1 MITHFRTAV
10 SLLLLSF
17 ILSVCASAEERS
29 RIPAL
34 IPIPVQLEQKS
45 GVFILTSQTS
55 IGFNKQEAADIAE
68 RCASFLSVPTGFSIT
83 ASKTTSAPIQF
94 TLLEPV
100 NKQIGKEGYLLN
112 VTPERILL
120 SANTPAGLFYGM
132 QTLLQLL
139 PNEIE
144 MSSVSTVE
152 WSIPA
157 VSITDYPRFGW
168 RGIMLDVSRHF
179 FSKEDVKTF
188 IAQMARYKFN
198 TFHWHLTDDQG
209 WRIQI
214 KSLPKLTDVGA
225 WRVERFGAFGSRS
238 EPLPGEPATVG
249 GFYTHEDIK
258 EIVQFAQQYHITIVP
273 EIDLPGHSMAAIAAY
288 PELSTKKDTNTRV
301 NPGTKFADWFA
312 NGTFKMNIENT
323 LNPSDEKVYEF
334 LDKVFTEVCTL
345 FPGQYIHVG
354 GDEAYKGYWAQ
365 DPDCKALMK
374 KLNIRHVEDLQGYF
388 IGRLEKM
395 LKAKGKKLIG
405 WDEIL
410 EGGVSPTAAV
420 MSWRGVKGGIEAAL
434 NGHEV
439 VMSPTTFAYLDY
451 NQGDQTVDPP
461 VYAGLRTSKSYSFE
475 PVPDGVEAKYI
486 LGGQGNLWTE
496 NIPHLR
502 AAQYMLYPRAWA
514 LSEVYWSPK
523 EKKNWNDFTGRM
535 EIHFSR
541 ADASG
546 INYSTA
552 VYDAVVRTS
561 AVKESLRVEMD
572 TEIPGIDI
580 FYTIDDTMPDEQSPK
595 YSQPFLLPDGPVT
608 LRAVTYRNGTPIG
621 HLLTLKRDELQ
632 KRAGK

>member
-1 MITHFRTAV
+1 MTRPLRFFAFLFITVF
-10 SLLLLSF
+10 LPLSAQQ
-17 ILSVCASAEERS
+17 IIPTPAEMK
-29 RIPAL
+29 L
-34 IPIPVQLEQKS
+34 T
-45 GVFILTSQTS
+45 GGTFTLTSSSTV
-55 IGFNKQEAADIAE
+55 GYNTKEAGEIAGI
-68 RCASFLSVPTGFSIT
+68 FTTMIQKPTGFSLVPSQNST
-83 ASKTTSAPIQF
+83 ATIQF
-94 TLLEPV
+94 IQLTTL

-112 VTPERILL
+112 VTPDGVRL
-120 SANTPAGLFYGM
+120 SANTPAGLFYGV

-139 PNEIE
+139 PEQIE
-144 MSSVSTVE
+144 QSNTSAAVWT
-152 WSIPA
+152 IPA

-168 RGIMLDVSRHF
+168 RGLMLDVSRHF

-188 IAQMARYKFN
+188 IKQMARYKFN

-209 WRIQI
+209 WRIKI
-214 KSLPKLTDVGA
+214 KSLPKLTDIGA

-249 GFYTHEDIK
+249 GYYTQEDIK
-258 EIVQFAQQYHITIVP
+258 EIVRFAQQHHITIVP

-288 PELSTKKDTNTRV
+288 PELSTKKDTTTRV

-334 LDKVFTEVCTL
+334 LEKVFTEVCAL

-365 DPDCKALMK
+365 DPGCRALMK

-395 LKAKGKKLIG
+395 LKANGKKLIG

-410 EGGVSPTAAV
+410 EGGVSPSAAV
-420 MSWRGVKGGIEAAL
+420 MSWRGVRGGIEAAQA
-434 NGHEV
+434 GHEV

-461 VYAGLRTSKSYSFE
+461 VYSSLRAKKSYSFD
-475 PVPDGVEAKYI
+475 PVPDGVDAKYI

-496 NIPHLR
+496 NLPHLR
-502 AAQYMLYPRAWA
+502 AVQYMLYPRAWA
-514 LSEVYWSPK
+514 LAEVYWSRK
-523 EKKNWNDFTGRM
+523 EQKDWNNFVTRM
-535 EIHFSR
+535 ESHFVR
-541 ADASG
+541 ADAAG

-552 VYDAVVRTS
+552 VYDAVIRTTMKND
-561 AVKESLRVEMD
+561 VLRVEME
-572 TEIPGIDI
+572 TEVPGLEI
-580 FYTIDDTMPDEQSPK
+580 FFTIDDTMPDERSPK
-595 YSQPFLLPDGPVT
+595 YSQPFDLPAGPVT
-608 LRAVTYRNGTPIG
+608 LRAVTYRGGAPIG
-621 HLLTLKRDELQ
+621 HLITLKREELV